1 MPELPEVE
9 TTMRGVAAQ
18 FANATLQHTDVY
30 APKLRNIVPKR
41 RLQALAGAKINTI
54 TRRAKYILLGL
65 DNGCSIIIHLGMS
78 GRLHWQP
85 NNYTPQKHDHIVWH
99 LTKPRAKTTS
109 LLVFTD
115 PRRFGVVDVCLTAEL
130 AMHACFKHL
139 GPEPWDKVVTPPW
152 LHQKW
157 QKRSGA
163 IKPVLLD
170 QKIMVGVGNIYACEA
185 LFLSGI
191 HPEKSANDLS
201 LAQVKKLL
209 PHVQGVMQAAIDA
222 GGTSMRDYVQPDGAM
237 GHFQDQFNV
246 YDREGEPCLVCR
258 TAIKRLTHA
267 GRSSFYCP
275 KCQK

>member
-9 TTMRGVAAQ
+9 TTMRAVASQ
-18 FANATLQHTDVY
+18 FAHATLQHTDVY
-30 APKLRNIVPKR
+30 VPKLRNIVPQK
-41 RLQALAGAKINTI
+41 RLQALALAKITSI
-54 TRRAKYILLGL
+54 SRRAKYILLGL
-65 DNGCSIIIHLGMS
+65 SNGCSIIIHLGMS

-85 NNYTPQKHDHIVWH
+85 ATYAPQKHDHVVWH

-115 PRRFGVVDVCLTAEL
+115 PRRFGVVDVCETAEL
-130 AMHACFKHL
+130 ATHPCFKHL
-139 GPEPWDKVVTPPW
+139 GPEPWDPTITPQW
-152 LHQKW
+152 LQQKW
-157 QKRSGA
+157 QKRGGA

-191 HPEKSANDLS
+191 NPEKPSNTLS
-201 LAQVKKLL
+201 LPQIKKLL

-246 YDREGEPCLVCR
+246 YDRAGKPCLVCS
-258 TAIKRLTHA
+258 TTIKRVVHA